1 MRQLLVVAVLLC
13 GGCLSVTVKGA
24 GTAGSTN
31 GAIDI
36 GRRILDDCF
45 ELGRRVDFRR
55 RRVDFGRR
63 HDHRRSHDRRAVP
76 AWIVRSGCGVAWG

>member
-1 MRQLLVVAVLLC
+1 LPLSHRQGRRN
-13 GGCLSVTVKGA
+13 GGLDERVSGHELIDL
-24 GTAGSTN
+24 GGS
-31 GAIDI
+31 IDI
-36 GRRILDDCF
+36 RRRILDDCV
-45 ELGRRVDFRR
+45 ELG